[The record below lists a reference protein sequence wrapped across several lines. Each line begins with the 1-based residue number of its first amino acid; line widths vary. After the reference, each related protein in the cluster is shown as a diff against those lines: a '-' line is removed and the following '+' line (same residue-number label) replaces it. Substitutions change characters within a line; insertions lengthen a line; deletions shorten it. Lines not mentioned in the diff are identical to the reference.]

1 MKKNPLEEIYETKVL
16 VSESVPSNK
25 VKGEKELDAM
35 IGAKKAQP
43 VAGQGPDK
51 VKDIKKPEEA
61 EGTDV
66 KAGEPKVLK
75 DSIEEAPKKSF
86 EGSFEKLFKATIN
99 EQFPGEEEVGSIEMD
114 VEVPT
119 SNDDMMD
126 ELEGES
132 DEVSDLVSDL
142 KDLMSKLQTI
152 LDKVSEE
159 SGTEE
164 SEEEV
169 EAEFGD
175 ESAEEEVESEE
186 NEENKPMGEATE
198 LKPLGDKS
206 KVLQNKNNKVGGHP
220 KAHSGKAH
228 GGDIESDP
236 ELKPAKSFDKSLQNV
251 KGKPE
256 IKSSVKKGDFFK

>member
-1 MKKNPLEEIYETKVL
+1 MKKNPLEEIYESKVL
-16 VSESVPSNK
+16 ASEAVPSDK
-25 VKGEKELDAM
+25 VKGEKELDSM
-35 IGAKKAQP
+35 INAKKAQP

-51 VKDIKKPEEA
+51 VKDVKKPEEA

-75 DSIEEAPKKSF
+75 DSVEEAPKKSF

-99 EQFPGEEEVGSIEMD
+99 EDMMEDMAVDSME

-119 SNDDMMD
+119 SNEEMVD
-126 ELEGES
+126 ELEGEA

-142 KDLMSKLQTI
+142 KDLMGKLQSI
-152 LDKVSEE
+152 LDKVTEEAGSEE
-159 SGTEE
+159 KED
-164 SEEEV
+164 EV

-186 NEENKPMGEATE
+186 KEEEKPMGEATE

-206 KVLQNKNNKVGGHP
+206 KVLQNKNNKVGGAP
-220 KAHSGKAH
+220 KVHGGKAH
-228 GGDIESDP
+228 GGDVESDP
-236 ELKPAKSFDKSLQNV
+236 ELKPAKSFDKALQSV
-251 KGKPE
+251 KSKPE
-256 IKSSVKKGDFFK
+256 VKSTVKRGEFFK